1 VSFWLPTRF
10 AAAPAPEGVARARQ
24 SVAAFGMRFFV
35 PTPRQTNFLILLACA
50 SGALAFYLRHSIVE
64 AQQLIAACAAGV
76 PRPSCNLRQ
85 FLIELYEIQFFG
97 GIALVA
103 AILHLA
109 RPRTGM
115 FTIALIATSFGLILY
130 NAGVA
135 ALAAGLL
142 IAAFARPA
150 YASTQTPVRLTTP
163 RTTKPAS
170 SRTTH

>member
-1 VSFWLPTRF
+1 
-10 AAAPAPEGVARARQ
+10 
-24 SVAAFGMRFFV
+24 MRLFV
-35 PTPRQTNFLILLACA
+35 PTPRQTNFLILLVCA

-64 AQQLIAACAAGV
+64 AEPLIAACAAGV
-76 PRPSCNLRQ
+76 PRPSCRLRQ
-85 FLIELYEIQFFG
+85 FIIELYEMQFFG

-130 NAGVA
+130 NAGIA

-142 IAAFARPA
+142 IVAFARPA
-150 YASTQTPVRLTTP
+150 YASKQAPMRITAP
-163 RTTKPAS
+163 RTTKPAN